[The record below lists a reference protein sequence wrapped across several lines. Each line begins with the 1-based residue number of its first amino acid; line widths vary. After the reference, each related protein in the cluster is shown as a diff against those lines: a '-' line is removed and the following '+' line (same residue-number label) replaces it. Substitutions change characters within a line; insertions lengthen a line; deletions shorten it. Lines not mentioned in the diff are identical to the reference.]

1 MQHHC
6 SACEMEIGL
15 KAPGSAKHLK
25 LFVHTSANHP
35 KSSVKAGSDPSRHHF
50 KSGPYSTA
58 DTFSTAFFVP
68 CCPPSQ
74 QPLTCCCLYHT
85 RPQWHIT
92 STSCSAE
99 GGRSSTEEHNS
110 GNEHMGH
117 LQACLQC
124 PPLVCSVLQKPHLP
138 QSTRKG
144 ESTAA
149 STFSN
154 GT

>member
-6 SACEMEIGL
+6 SACEMEIAV

-25 LFVHTSANHP
+25 LFVRTRKCQP
-35 KSSVKAGSDPSRHHF
+35 KVLCNGRLRSQQTPLQSRPILHSRHILHSVF
-50 KSGPYSTA
+50 
-58 DTFSTAFFVP
+58 
-68 CCPPSQ
+68 CPMLPSE
-74 QPLTCCCLYHT
+74 LTCCCLYHT
-85 RPQWHIT
+85 RPESHIS
-92 STSCSAE
+92 STSSLE

-117 LQACLQC
+117 WQACLQR
-124 PPLVCSVLQKPHLP
+124 PPLGCSVLQKPHLP

-149 STFSN
+149 STYSN